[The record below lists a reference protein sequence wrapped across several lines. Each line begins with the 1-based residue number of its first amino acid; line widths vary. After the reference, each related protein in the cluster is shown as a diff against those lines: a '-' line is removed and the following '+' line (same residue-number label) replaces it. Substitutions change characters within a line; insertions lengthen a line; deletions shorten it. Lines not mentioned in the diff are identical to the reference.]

1 MCYTCVC
8 VCESVIANCIP
19 VMNLPLMI
27 FGGGFFGFCLA
38 DSVSSLSPRC
48 MPEEET
54 CNKSNY
60 NPQKQKK
67 RKKYSIANALIPET
81 ENKSNCYKK

>member
-1 MCYTCVC
+1 
-8 VCESVIANCIP
+8 
-19 VMNLPLMI
+19 MNLPLMI

-67 RKKYSIANALIPET
+67 RKNIPLQMHKYPKQKTKVTVIK
-81 ENKSNCYKK
+81 NK